1 MVILVQMPKPKFIIL
16 FFTMFLIML
25 SGRAA
30 FGVSPDQGCL
40 ESQLDLNYFDRYW
53 GELEQGAG
61 EHLPGLS
68 WRDFLLTPGKEG
80 VKLDPGRIFGGL
92 GRYLLREIIFNIK
105 LFGQLLLLSV
115 AAAFLKNLETAF
127 GREEVAALA
136 RAIVFVVLIG
146 VVMHSF
152 GAALILARDTVG
164 KMVEFSLALLPTL
177 LALLA
182 SLGSFASFT
191 IFHPLVIFAINF
203 FGTFIQQVILPLIFL
218 SAVLA
223 LANQFSPQIKIG
235 KLSDL
240 LKDIS
245 AWGLG
250 LCVTLFTGIFAV
262 QGVAGTVSDAVSL
275 RAAKYM
281 TTALVPVVGKML
293 ADSVETVAGASL
305 ILKNGIY
312 LAGTVLL
319 ALQAIFPLITLLA
332 LIAIY
337 KLSAALV
344 QPLGEANLG
353 EAINAMGN
361 CLQLMFA
368 AVASVAVLFIIAVTA
383 VVGAGNA
390 AIMFR

>member
-1 MVILVQMPKPKFIIL
+1 MTKLKYVALTIGILIIL
-16 FFTMFLIML
+16 AA
-25 SGRAA
+25 GRGAA
-30 FGVSPDQGCL
+30 NFDPDCHREGL
-40 ESQLDLNYFDRYW
+40 ESRLNLDFFDRSWEELRKEAGENLPAFNWRNFLLEPGGGGEKLDLSRVAACFWRY
-53 GELEQGAG
+53 LAG
-61 EHLPGLS
+61 EI
-68 WRDFLLTPGKEG
+68 
-80 VKLDPGRIFGGL
+80 RI
-92 GRYLLREIIFNIK
+92 NIK

-127 GREEVAALA
+127 GREEVATLT

-146 VVMHSF
+146 VIMHSL
-152 GAALILARDTVG
+152 GSALELARDTVG

-182 SLGSFASFT
+182 SLGSFASSA
-191 IFHPLVIFAINF
+191 IFHPLVIFAVNF
-203 FGTFIQQVILPLIFL
+203 FGTLIQQVILPLICL

-223 LANQFSPQIKIG
+223 LANQFSPQIKVG
-235 KLSDL
+235 RLADL

-250 LCVTLFTGIFAV
+250 LCVTMFSGVFAI

-312 LAGTVLL
+312 LAGTVVLV
-319 ALQAIFPLITLLA
+319 LQALFPMITLMA
-332 LIAIY
+332 LIVIY
-337 KLSAALV
+337 KFTAALL
-344 QPLGEANLG
+344 QPLGETNLG

-361 CLQLMFA
+361 CLSLMFA

-390 AIMFR
+390 AVMFR

>member
-1 MVILVQMPKPKFIIL
+1 MLKAKYITL
-16 FFTMFLIML
+16 FFGIFLIL
-25 SGRAA
+25 LAGRAA
-30 FGVSPDQGCL
+30 AQVSPDYPPEGL
-40 ESQLDLNYFDRYW
+40 ESQLDLNFFDRYW
-53 GELEQGAG
+53 EELEREAG
-61 EHLPGLS
+61 EYLPVLN
-68 WRDFLLTPGKEG
+68 WRSFLLKPGMEG
-80 VKLDPGRIFGGL
+80 AKLDPGRIAGSL
-92 GRYLLREIIFNIK
+92 GRYLLWEIILNIK

-127 GREEVAALA
+127 NREQVAALT

-146 VVMHSF
+146 VTMHSF
-152 GAALILARDTVG
+152 GAALSLARDTVG

-182 SLGSFASFT
+182 SLGSFASSA
-191 IFHPLVIFAINF
+191 IFHPLVIFAVNF

-250 LCVTLFTGIFAV
+250 LCVTLFTGILAV

-281 TTALVPVVGKML
+281 TTVLVPVVGKML

-312 LAGTVLL
+312 LAGAAVLL
-319 ALQAIFPLITLLA
+319 LQALFPLIKLLA
-332 LIAIY
+332 LIVVY

-344 QPLGEANLG
+344 QPLGETNLG

-361 CLQLMFA
+361 CLSLMFA
-368 AVASVAVLFIIAVTA
+368 AVASVTVLFIIAVSA
-383 VVGAGNA
+383 VVGAGNVA
-390 AIMFR
+390 VMFR